1 MSTATPAPQPSAAPA
16 APTIIET
23 PEYRGVWVYL
33 QRDGDALSGDSK
45 ELIAAGRRVADKL
58 KQEVVGVILGHDL
71 KDIPKEAVEYGADRV
86 LVVDDPAL
94 ADYFSLRIVDT
105 LDFLVK
111 QRKPYSFL
119 FLSTEQGKDLAPRL
133 AYREKT
139 GLATDNI
146 QLEVDD
152 YFSPAAKATY
162 KNLVIQIRPDFGTR
176 VARIYTPRN
185 RPQMS
190 TVRPGNFEPLQRT
203 PGRKG
208 EVEAVPLPDK
218 GKTYSAVVKE
228 IRELPKPAINLKDAQ
243 VVISLGMGILKD
255 KTGKVR
261 NPRDAYELAVKLKRA
276 IEEREGLRVEIGA
289 SRALI
294 YAELKELHGLISK
307 ENQVGQ
313 TGTTVGPQ
321 VYIALG
327 ISGALQHRV
336 GMSRSK
342 KIVAVNL
349 DPAAPIFQIAH
360 YPIIEDVYDFLPEMT
375 ARVESGR
382 VAKTTTAA

>member
-1 MSTATPAPQPSAAPA
+1 VSASASASSSAT
-16 APTIIET
+16 IET
-23 PEYRGVWVYL
+23 PDYRDVWVYL
-33 QRDGDALSGDSK
+33 QREGDSLSSDSK

-58 KQEVVGVILGHDL
+58 KQEVVGVLLGHDL
-71 KDIPKEAVEYGADRV
+71 KGIAKEAVEFGADRV

-94 ADYFSLRIVDT
+94 GDYFSLRIVDT
-105 LDFLVK
+105 LHNLVK

-152 YFSPAAKATY
+152 YFSPGAKVTY

-176 VARIYTPRN
+176 VAKIYTPRN

-190 TVRPGNFEPLQRT
+190 TVRPGNFEPLPRD
-203 PGRKG
+203 PNRKG
-208 EVEAVPLPDK
+208 VIEKLELPNR
-218 GKTYSAVVKE
+218 GKTYSAVVRE
-228 IRELPKPAINLKDAQ
+228 IRELPKPAINLKEAQ
-243 VVISLGMGILKD
+243 VVISLGMGVLRD
-255 KTGKVR
+255 KSGAVR
-261 NPRDAYELAVKLKRA
+261 DPRDAYELAMKLKKV
-276 IEEREGLRVEIGA
+276 IEQKEGLKVEIGA

-294 YAELKELHGLISK
+294 YAELKELQGFVSK

-313 TGTTVGPQ
+313 TGTTVSAQ

-327 ISGALQHRV
+327 ISGALQHKV
-336 GMSRSK
+336 GMQKSK

-349 DPAAPIFQIAH
+349 DPNAPIFQIAH
-360 YPIIEDVYDFLPEMT
+360 YPIVEDVYDFLPKMISCLE
-375 ARVESGR
+375 G
-382 VAKTTTAA
+382 TTNAA

>member
-1 MSTATPAPQPSAAPA
+1 MSTTSAPAPV
-16 APTIIET
+16 TIET
-23 PEYRGVWVYL
+23 PEYRDVWVYL
-33 QRDGDALSGDSK
+33 QRDGDSLSSDSR
-45 ELIAAGRRVADKL
+45 ELIAAGRRVGDKL
-58 KQEVVGVILGHDL
+58 KQQVVGVILGYQL
-71 KDIPKEAVEYGADRV
+71 RDIPQQAVEWGADRV
-86 LVVDDPAL
+86 IAVDDPAL
-94 ADYFSLRIVDT
+94 GDYFSLRIVDT
-105 LDFLVK
+105 LDYLVRE
-111 QRKPYSFL
+111 RKPYSFL

-190 TVRPGNFEPLQRT
+190 TVRPGNFEPLSRD

-208 EVEAVPLPDK
+208 TVESVMLPNRS
-218 GKTYSAVVKE
+218 KTYSAVVKE
-228 IRELPKPAINLKDAQ
+228 IRELPKPTVNLKDAQ
-243 VVISLGMGILKD
+243 VVISLGMGILRD
-255 KTGKVR
+255 KTGKVHD
-261 NPRDAYELAVKLKRA
+261 PREAYQLALKLKRA
-276 IEEREGLRVEIGA
+276 IEQKEGLRVEIGA

-294 YAELKELHGLISK
+294 YADLKELEGLISR

-349 DPAAPIFQIAH
+349 DPNAPIFQVAH
-360 YPIIEDVYDFLPEMT
+360 YPVVEDVYDFLPEMI
-375 ARVESGR
+375 ARVEGGTG
-382 VAKTTTAA
+382 AT

>member
-1 MSTATPAPQPSAAPA
+1 LSV
-16 APTIIET
+16 ET
-23 PEYRGVWVYL
+23 LDYRDVWVYL
-33 QRDGDALSGDSK
+33 QRDGDSLSSDSK

-58 KQEVVGVILGHDL
+58 KQEVVGVILGHQL
-71 KDIPKEAVEYGADRV
+71 GGIAKEAVEFGADRV
-86 LVVDDPAL
+86 LAVDDPAL
-94 ADYFSLRIVDT
+94 GDYFSLRIIDT

-152 YFSPAAKATY
+152 YFSPGAKLTY

-176 VARIYTPRN
+176 VAKIYTPRN

-190 TVRPGNFEPLQRT
+190 TVRPGNFEPLLRDAS
-203 PGRKG
+203 RKG
-208 EVEAVPLPDK
+208 VIEKLDLPNRSK
-218 GKTYSAVVKE
+218 SYSAVVKE
-228 IRELPKPAINLKDAQ
+228 IRELPKPAVNLKDAQ
-243 VVISLGMGILKD
+243 VVISLGMGVLRD
-255 KTGKVR
+255 KNGKVR
-261 NPRDAYELAVKLKRA
+261 DPRDAYQLALKLKKV
-276 IEEREGLRVEIGA
+276 IEEKEGLKVEIGA

-294 YAELKELHGLISK
+294 YAELKELQDCIGK
-307 ENQVGQ
+307 DNQVGQ
-313 TGTTVGPQ
+313 TGTTVNSQ

-327 ISGALQHRV
+327 ISGALQHKV
-336 GMSRSK
+336 GMQKCK

-349 DPAAPIFQIAH
+349 DPNAPIFQVAH
-360 YPIIEDVYDFLPEMT
+360 YPIVEDVYDFLPEMI
-375 ARVESGR
+375 ARMEG
-382 VAKTTTAA
+382 AKRAT

>member
-1 MSTATPAPQPSAAPA
+1 MSV
-16 APTIIET
+16 ET
-23 PEYRGVWVYL
+23 LDYRDVWVYL
-33 QRDGDALSGDSK
+33 QRDGDSLSSDSK

-58 KQEVVGVILGHDL
+58 KQEVVGVILGHEL
-71 KDIPKEAVEYGADRV
+71 KGIAKEAIEFGADRV
-86 LVVDDPAL
+86 LAVDDPAL
-94 ADYFSLRIVDT
+94 GDYFSLRIIDT
-105 LDFLVK
+105 LHFLVK

-152 YFSPAAKATY
+152 YYSPGAKLTY

-176 VARIYTPRN
+176 VAKIYTPRN

-190 TVRPGNFEPLQRT
+190 TVRPGNFEPLPRDAS
-203 PGRKG
+203 RKG
-208 EVEAVPLPDK
+208 VIEKLDLPDR
-218 GKTYSAVVKE
+218 GKSYSAVVKE

-243 VVISLGMGILKD
+243 VVISLGMGVLRD
-255 KTGKVR
+255 KNGKVR
-261 NPRDAYELAVKLKRA
+261 DPHDAYELALKLKKV
-276 IEEREGLRVEIGA
+276 IEERQGLRVEIGA

-294 YAELKELHGLISK
+294 YAELKELQGCVGK
-307 ENQVGQ
+307 DNQVGQ
-313 TGTTVGPQ
+313 TGTTVNAQ

-327 ISGALQHRV
+327 ISGALQHKV
-336 GMSRSK
+336 GMQKSK

-349 DPAAPIFQIAH
+349 DPNAPIFQVAH
-360 YPIIEDVYDFLPEMT
+360 YPIVEDVYDFLPEMI
-375 ARVESGR
+375 ARMEGAER
-382 VAKTTTAA
+382 AA

>member
-1 MSTATPAPQPSAAPA
+1 MSAQAPAPAAPA
-16 APTIIET
+16 APAAATIVET
-23 PEYRGVWVYL
+23 PDYKGVWVYL
-33 QRDGDALSGDSK
+33 QRDGDTLSADSK

-58 KQEVVGVILGHDL
+58 KQEVVGVILGSKL
-71 KDIPKEAVEYGADRV
+71 GGIPKEAVEYGADRV
-86 LVVDDPAL
+86 LAVDDPAL
-94 ADYFSLRIVDT
+94 GDYFSLRIVDT
-105 LDFLVK
+105 LDYLVK
-111 QRKPYSFL
+111 ERKPYSFL

-152 YFSPAAKATY
+152 YFMPATKSTY

-190 TVRPGNFEPLQRT
+190 TVRPGNFEPLPRVA
-203 PGRKG
+203 GRKG
-208 EVEAVPLPDK
+208 IIENIPLPNK
-218 GKTYSAVVKE
+218 GKSYSAVVKE
-228 IRELPKPAINLKDAQ
+228 IRELPKPAVNLKDAQ

-261 NPRDAYELAVKLKRA
+261 DPREAYELAMRLKKA
-276 IEEREGLRVEIGA
+276 IETHEGLKVEIGA

-294 YAELKELHGLISK
+294 YAELKELQGLISK
-307 ENQVGQ
+307 DNQVGQ

-336 GMSRSK
+336 GMSKSK

-349 DPAAPIFQIAH
+349 NPNAPIFQIAH
-360 YPIIEDVYDFLPEMT
+360 YPIVEDVYDFLPEMI
-375 ARVESGR
+375 ARVEGG
-382 VAKTTTAA
+382 KNAA

>member
-1 MSTATPAPQPSAAPA
+1 MSTTSAPAPV
-16 APTIIET
+16 TIET
-23 PEYRGVWVYL
+23 PEYRDVWVYL
-33 QRDGDALSGDSK
+33 QRDGDSLSSDSR
-45 ELIAAGRRVADKL
+45 ELIAAGRRVGDKL
-58 KQEVVGVILGHDL
+58 KQQVVGVILGYQL
-71 KDIPKEAVEYGADRV
+71 RDIPQQAVEWGADRV
-86 LVVDDPAL
+86 IAVDDPAL
-94 ADYFSLRIVDT
+94 GDYFSLRIVDT
-105 LDFLVK
+105 LDYLVRE
-111 QRKPYSFL
+111 RKPYSFL

-190 TVRPGNFEPLQRT
+190 TVRPGNFEPLARD

-208 EVEAVPLPDK
+208 TVESVMLPNRS
-218 GKTYSAVVKE
+218 KTYSAVVKE
-228 IRELPKPAINLKDAQ
+228 IRELPKPTVNLKDAQ
-243 VVISLGMGILKD
+243 VVISLGMGILRD
-255 KTGKVR
+255 KTGKVHD
-261 NPRDAYELAVKLKRA
+261 PREAYRLALKLKRA
-276 IEEREGLRVEIGA
+276 IEQKEGLRVEIGA

-294 YAELKELHGLISK
+294 YADLKELEGLISR

-349 DPAAPIFQIAH
+349 DPNAPIFQVAH
-360 YPIIEDVYDFLPEMT
+360 YPVVEDVYDFLPEMI
-375 ARVESGR
+375 ARVEGGTG
-382 VAKTTTAA
+382 AT

>member
-1 MSTATPAPQPSAAPA
+1 LSVSAPA
-16 APTIIET
+16 TTTVET
-23 PEYRGVWVYL
+23 PDYRDVWVYL
-33 QRDGDALSGDSK
+33 QRDGDLLSQDSK
-45 ELIAAGRRVADKL
+45 ELIAAGRKVADKL
-58 KQEVVGVILGHDL
+58 KHQVVGILLGHDL
-71 KDIPKEAVEYGADRV
+71 KDIPKQAVEAGADRV

-94 ADYFSLRIVDT
+94 ADYFSLRIIDT
-105 LDFLVK
+105 LDHLVK

-152 YFSPAAKATY
+152 YFSPALKATY

-190 TVRPGNFEPLQRT
+190 TVRPGHFEPLPRD
-203 PGRKG
+203 PARKG
-208 EVEAVPLPDK
+208 VIEEVELPLK
-218 GKTYSAVVKE
+218 GKTYSAIVKE
-228 IRELPKPAINLKDAQ
+228 IRELPKPAINLKEAQ
-243 VVISLGMGILKD
+243 VVISLGMGVLRD
-255 KTGKVR
+255 KNGKVR
-261 NPRDAYELAVKLKRA
+261 DAREAYNLALRLKKA
-276 IEEREGLRVEIGA
+276 IEEKEGLKVEIGA

-294 YAELKELHGLISK
+294 YAELRELEGLVSK
-307 ENQVGQ
+307 DNQVGQ
-313 TGTTVGPQ
+313 TGTTVSPQ

-336 GMSRSK
+336 GMSKAK

-349 DPAAPIFQIAH
+349 DPNAPIFQLAH
-360 YPIIEDVYDFLPEMT
+360 YPMVEDVYDFLPAMI
-375 ARVESGR
+375 ARVEASNG
-382 VAKTTTAA
+382 AI

>member
-1 MSTATPAPQPSAAPA
+1 MSTTSAPAPV
-16 APTIIET
+16 TIET
-23 PEYRGVWVYL
+23 PEYRDVWVYL
-33 QRDGDALSGDSK
+33 QRDGDSLSSDSR
-45 ELIAAGRRVADKL
+45 ELIAAGRRVGDKL
-58 KQEVVGVILGHDL
+58 KQQVVGVILGYQL
-71 KDIPKEAVEYGADRV
+71 RDIPQQAVEWGADRV
-86 LVVDDPAL
+86 IAVDDPAL
-94 ADYFSLRIVDT
+94 GDYFSLRIVDT
-105 LDFLVK
+105 LDYLVRE
-111 QRKPYSFL
+111 RKPYSFL

-190 TVRPGNFEPLQRT
+190 TVRPGNFEPLARD

-208 EVEAVPLPDK
+208 TVESVMLPNRS
-218 GKTYSAVVKE
+218 KTYSAVVKE
-228 IRELPKPAINLKDAQ
+228 IRELPKPTVNLKDAQ
-243 VVISLGMGILKD
+243 VVISLGMGILRD
-255 KTGKVR
+255 KTGKVHD
-261 NPRDAYELAVKLKRA
+261 PREAYQLALKLKRA
-276 IEEREGLRVEIGA
+276 IEQKEGLRVEIGA

-294 YAELKELHGLISK
+294 YADLKELEGLISR

-349 DPAAPIFQIAH
+349 DPNAPIFQVAH
-360 YPIIEDVYDFLPEMT
+360 YPVVEDVYDFLPEMI
-375 ARVESGR
+375 ARVEGGKG
-382 VAKTTTAA
+382 AT

>member
-1 MSTATPAPQPSAAPA
+1 MSV
-16 APTIIET
+16 ET
-23 PEYRGVWVYL
+23 LDYKDVWVYL
-33 QRDGDALSGDSK
+33 QRDGDSLSADST

-58 KQEVVGVILGHDL
+58 KQEVVGVLLGNDL
-71 KDIPKEAVEYGADRV
+71 KGIPREAVEYGADRV

-94 ADYFSLRIVDT
+94 GDYFSLRIVDT
-105 LDFLVK
+105 LDYLVK

-152 YFSPAAKATY
+152 YFSPAAKLTY

-176 VARIYTPRN
+176 VAKIYTPRN

-190 TVRPGNFEPLQRT
+190 TVRPGNFEPLPRNA
-203 PGRKG
+203 GRVGVIEKL
-208 EVEAVPLPDK
+208 PLPDK

-228 IRELPKPAINLKDAQ
+228 IRELPKPTVNLKGAQ
-243 VVISLGMGILKD
+243 VVISLGMGVLRD
-255 KTGKVR
+255 KNGKVR
-261 NPRDAYELAVKLKRA
+261 DPREAYELAIKLKKL
-276 IEEREGLRVEIGA
+276 IEQKEGLKVEIGA

-294 YAELKELHGLISK
+294 YAELKELQGLVSK
-307 ENQVGQ
+307 DNQVGQ
-313 TGTTVGPQ
+313 TGTTVSPQ

-336 GMSRSK
+336 GMQKSK
-342 KIVAVNL
+342 KIVAINL
-349 DPAAPIFQIAH
+349 DPNAPIFQLAH
-360 YPIIEDVYDFLPEMT
+360 YPIVEDVYDFLPEMI
-375 ARVESGR
+375 ARLEGT
-382 VAKTTTAA
+382 KTAA

>member
-1 MSTATPAPQPSAAPA
+1 MSTTSAPAPV
-16 APTIIET
+16 TIET
-23 PEYRGVWVYL
+23 PEYRDVWVYL
-33 QRDGDALSGDSK
+33 QRDGDSLSSDSR
-45 ELIAAGRRVADKL
+45 ELIAAGRRVGDKL
-58 KQEVVGVILGHDL
+58 KQQVVGVILGYQL
-71 KDIPKEAVEYGADRV
+71 RDIPQQAVEWGADRV
-86 LVVDDPAL
+86 IAVDDPAL
-94 ADYFSLRIVDT
+94 GDYFSLRIVDT
-105 LDFLVK
+105 LDYLVRE
-111 QRKPYSFL
+111 RKPYSFL

-190 TVRPGNFEPLQRT
+190 TVRPGNFEPLARD

-208 EVEAVPLPDK
+208 TVESVMLPNRS
-218 GKTYSAVVKE
+218 KTYSAVVKE
-228 IRELPKPAINLKDAQ
+228 IRELPKPTVNLKDAQ
-243 VVISLGMGILKD
+243 VVISLGMGILRD
-255 KTGKVR
+255 KTGKVHD
-261 NPRDAYELAVKLKRA
+261 PREAYQLALKLKRA
-276 IEEREGLRVEIGA
+276 IEQKEGLRVEIGA

-294 YAELKELHGLISK
+294 YADLKELEGLISR

-349 DPAAPIFQIAH
+349 DPNAPIFQVAH
-360 YPIIEDVYDFLPEMT
+360 YPVVEDVYDFLPEMI
-375 ARVESGR
+375 ARVEGGTG
-382 VAKTTTAA
+382 AT

>member
-1 MSTATPAPQPSAAPA
+1 V
-16 APTIIET
+16 IET
-23 PEYRGVWVYL
+23 PEYRDVWVYL
-33 QRDGDALSGDSK
+33 QRDGDSLSSDSR

-58 KQEVVGVILGHDL
+58 KQQVVGVLLGSGL
-71 KDIPKEAVEYGADRV
+71 KGIAQEAVAYGADRV
-86 LVVDDPAL
+86 LLVDDPAL

-105 LDFLVK
+105 LDYLVK
-111 QRKPYSFL
+111 KRKPYSFL

-190 TVRPGNFEPLQRT
+190 TVRPGNFEALPRD
-203 PGRKG
+203 PDRKG
-208 EVEAVPLPDK
+208 IVENIALPVK

-228 IRELPKPAINLKDAQ
+228 IRELPKPGVNLKDAQ
-243 VVISLGMGILKD
+243 VVISLGMGILRD
-255 KTGKVR
+255 KSGRVR
-261 NPRDAYELAVKLKRA
+261 DPREAYRLVLKLKAA
-276 IEEREGLRVEIGA
+276 IEQKEGLKVEVGA

-294 YAELKELHGLISK
+294 YAELKELEGLISK
-307 ENQVGQ
+307 DNQVGQ
-313 TGTTVGPQ
+313 TGTTVGAQ

-336 GMSRSK
+336 GMQRCK
-342 KIVAVNL
+342 RIVAVNL
-349 DPAAPIFQIAH
+349 DPNAPIFQIAH
-360 YPIIEDVYDFLPEMT
+360 YPIVEDVYDFLPEMI
-375 ARVESGR
+375 ARIEGSKNE
-382 VAKTTTAA
+382 A

>member
-1 MSTATPAPQPSAAPA
+1 MSTPAAPA
-16 APTIIET
+16 AAPTVIET
-23 PEYRGVWVYL
+23 PDYRDVWVYL
-33 QRDGDALSGDSK
+33 QRDGDSLSSDSK

-58 KQEVVGVILGHDL
+58 KQEVVGVLLGSGL
-71 KDIPKEAVEYGADRV
+71 KNIAKEAVESGADRV

-94 ADYFSLRIVDT
+94 GDYFSLRIVDT
-105 LDFLVK
+105 LDYLVK
-111 QRKPYSFL
+111 KRKPYSFL

-190 TVRPGNFEPLQRT
+190 TVRPGNFEPLPRD
-203 PGRKG
+203 PDRKG
-208 EVEAVPLPDK
+208 VIESVALPLKDK
-218 GKTYSAVVKE
+218 SYSAVVKE
-228 IRELPKPAINLKDAQ
+228 IRELPKPAVNLKEAQ
-243 VVISLGMGILKD
+243 VVISLGMGILRD
-255 KTGKVR
+255 KNGKVR
-261 NPRDAYELAVKLKRA
+261 DPREAYQLALRLKSA
-276 IEEREGLRVEIGA
+276 IEKKEGLKVELGA

-294 YAELKELHGLISK
+294 YAELKELEGLISK

-336 GMSRSK
+336 GMQKSK

-349 DPAAPIFQIAH
+349 DPNAPIFQIAH
-360 YPIIEDVYDFLPEMT
+360 YPIVEDVYDFLPEMI
-375 ARVESGR
+375 ARIEGTKS
-382 VAKTTTAA
+382 AA

>member
-1 MSTATPAPQPSAAPA
+1 VSV
-16 APTIIET
+16 ET
-23 PEYRGVWVYL
+23 PDYRDVWVYL
-33 QRDGDALSGDSK
+33 QRDGDSLSTDSG
-45 ELIAAGRRVADKL
+45 ELIAAGRKVADKL
-58 KQEVVGVILGHDL
+58 KQEVVGVLLGHDL
-71 KDIPKEAVEYGADRV
+71 KNIAKEAVEFGADKV

-105 LDFLVK
+105 LDYLVK

-146 QLEVDD
+146 QLEIDD
-152 YFSPAAKATY
+152 YFSPGAKVTY

-190 TVRPGNFEPLQRT
+190 TVRPGNFEPLPRDPQ
-203 PGRKG
+203 RKG
-208 EVEAVPLPDK
+208 VVERLDLPYK
-218 GKTYSAVVKE
+218 GRAYSAVVKE
-228 IRELPKPAINLKDAQ
+228 IRELPKPAVNLKEAQ
-243 VVISLGMGILKD
+243 VVISLGMGVLRD
-255 KTGKVR
+255 KSGKVR
-261 NPRDAYELAVKLKRA
+261 DPRDAYNLALKLKQL
-276 IEEREGLRVEIGA
+276 IEQKEGLKVEIGA

-294 YAELKELHGLISK
+294 YAELKELQGLVSK
-307 ENQVGQ
+307 DNQVGQ
-313 TGTTVGPQ
+313 TGTTVSSQ

-336 GMSRSK
+336 GMQKSR

-349 DPAAPIFQIAH
+349 DPNAPIFQMAH
-360 YPIIEDVYDFLPEMT
+360 YPILEDVYDFLPEII
-375 ARVESGR
+375 ARLESP
-382 VAKTTTAA
+382 KNAA